1 MNPKNTSIQNF
12 FERFANYASQARG
25 TFTIYEPPFMKNP
38 PYLDFFSKDL
48 ETGIA
53 ATGFTIPTQQL
64 TTYAPFSYNGPTIDI
79 PHTQI
84 FTDLEVQF
92 ILSGKTADT
101 AAKIYQ
107 TFSKWQEYIAGYTP
121 RKKEDVSEY
130 GLNPIPSS
138 ISGTSAFSTAYYD
151 NYVTNAIITVDSP
164 NDNNIIRV
172 EYSECYPK
180 SIGSLQTSWDSPDT
194 PLLLS
199 VTFGYYYA
207 RVY

>member
-1 MNPKNTSIQNF
+1 MSPNITRIQNF

-25 TFTIYEPPFMKNP
+25 TFTIYEPPFMKEP
-38 PYLDFFSKDL
+38 QYLGLFSKDL

-84 FTDLEVQF
+84 FTDLDVQF
-92 ILSGKTADT
+92 ILSGKTASE

-107 TFSKWQEYIAGYTP
+107 TFARWQEYIAGY
-121 RKKEDVSEY
+121 RIVE
-130 GLNPIPSS
+130 GLYDLDPTPSS
-138 ISGTSAFSTAYYD
+138 LSGKSAFSTAYYD
-151 NYVTNAIITVDSP
+151 DYVTNAIITVDSP
-164 NDNNIIRV
+164 NDSNIVRV

-180 SIGSLQTSWDSPDT
+180 SIGSLQTSWDSPDA
-194 PLLLS
+194 PLSLS